1 MFESFEYSKNFQK
14 FSMSVT
20 SQIIEKLNSDIVQIQ
35 KGLQPDQL
43 SFWYQKII
51 SETRDMAPPWLQDK
65 IKVKQD
71 AILPMKFNVDVS
83 KRAVR
88 YLMICIDNNLQ
99 QMPYTTQLYFLKV
112 QEIMSKRPVSVSS
125 GETMWAVKRIFDK
138 HLFHHILP

>member
-20 SQIIEKLNSDIVQIQ
+20 SQIIKKLNNDIVEIQ

-71 AILPMKFNVDVS
+71 AILPMKFNVDIS

-112 QEIMSKRPVSVSS
+112 QEIMSL
-125 GETMWAVKRIFDK
+125 EMDK
-138 HLFHHILP
+138 ALV

>member
-1 MFESFEYSKNFQK
+1 MFESLEYSKNSQK
-14 FSMSVT
+14 SSMSVT
-20 SQIIEKLNSDIVQIQ
+20 SQIIKKLNDDILEIQ

-43 SFWYQKII
+43 SFWYQKLI
-51 SETRDMAPPWLQDK
+51 SDTKEMAPPWLQDK

-71 AILPMKFNVDVS
+71 PILPMKFNIDIS

-112 QEIMSKRPVSVSS
+112 QEIMSL
-125 GETMWAVKRIFDK
+125 EMDK
-138 HLFHHILP
+138 ALI

>member
-71 AILPMKFNVDVS
+71 AILPMKFNVDIS

-112 QEIMSKRPVSVSS
+112 QEIMSI
-125 GETMWAVKRIFDK
+125 EMDK
-138 HLFHHILP
+138 ALV